1 MIQGDMESQKIRVL
15 LVEDDEEDYLLLRD
29 MLDTIPQWQVELD
42 WAADEASALA
52 KARDRGYDICFL
64 DHRLGEKTGLDL
76 MRELHARGFC
86 APIVIFTGQGNYEVD
101 LEVMLEGAADY
112 LEKGRVDPEILER
125 TIRYAITQGR
135 TLRALQQEVA
145 ERVKANE
152 ALRES
157 ERQLRLLSARLMEV
171 QEQERKAVARDLHD
185 SVGSCLSAVK
195 LGLARILQAI
205 QEKDSSANEPLLEDL
220 MARVHEA
227 IEETRR
233 IQQNLRPP
241 VLDDLGLLVT
251 LRALCRDFKEMHGNI
266 RITPI
271 LSIGEGDVPERL
283 KIVLYRICQE
293 ALNNIAKHSGADLVR
308 LSLIKEDHRILLNI
322 VDNGRGFDPSRTGKT
337 GTGPGGMGL
346 NSMRERAALSDGSLT
361 LISSERRGTAIKAS
375 WPIPGGPVVSDR

>member
-15 LVEDDEEDYLLLRD
+15 LVEDDEEDYLVLRG
-29 MLDTIPQWQVELD
+29 MLNTIPQWQVELD
-42 WAADEASALA
+42 WTADEAGALA
-52 KARDRGYDICFL
+52 RAQDGAYDICFL
-64 DHRLGEKTGLDL
+64 DHRLGEKTGLEL
-76 MRELHARGFC
+76 MREFHACGFQ
-86 APIVIFTGQGNYEVD
+86 APIVIFTGQGNYGVD

-112 LEKGRVDPEILER
+112 LEKGRVDSEILER

-135 TLRALQQEVA
+135 TLMALQQEVA

-152 ALRES
+152 ALTAS
-157 ERQLRLLSARLMEV
+157 ERQLRLLSGRLMEV

-185 SVGSCLSAVK
+185 GVGSCLSAVK
-195 LGLARILQAI
+195 LGLARIHQAI
-205 QEKDSSANEPLLEDL
+205 QEKDSSTNEPLLEDL

-241 VLDDLGLLVT
+241 VLDDLGLLVA
-251 LRALCRDFKEMHGNI
+251 LRALCRDFKEVHGNVG
-266 RITPI
+266 ITPI
-271 LSIGEGDVPERL
+271 LSIDEDDMPERL

-308 LSLIKEDHRILLNI
+308 LSVSRQDHLILLNI
-322 VDNGRGFDPSRTGKT
+322 EDNGRGFDPSQTGKI
-337 GTGPGGMGL
+337 GNGPGGMGL

-361 LISSERRGTAIKAS
+361 LNSSRGRGTTIAAS
-375 WPIPGGPVVSDR
+375 WPIPKGK